1 MKECVTHHKEGLSTD
16 PGVLH
21 PCHLSIQEAEAEG
34 ARLRE
39 QPGSKQNRTPGIMV
53 NNCNPSTQ
61 KVEGG
66 DQNFEVSLGYTMN
79 KYSK

>member
-1 MKECVTHHKEGLSTD
+1 MSVRTHTHNTYKELPNKK
-16 PGVLH
+16 
-21 PCHLSIQEAEAEG
+21 INKNK
-34 ARLRE
+34 
-39 QPGSKQNRTPGIMV
+39 KQNRTPGIMV